1 MNKVIKI
8 SHRIFILRIAS
19 CTMSYDKYVDKEQT
33 NAALSMLLRDR
44 SHEFKDLANALN
56 ISTSSANWEKSVL
69 QFCLD
74 FNDCFKI
81 FTEKKEPDERIDSD
95 HQKIHKCMI
104 LMRQIAKGKMS
115 MIEITNL
122 QNIADMLA
130 KEFKLI
136 YKNI

>member
-1 MNKVIKI
+1 
-8 SHRIFILRIAS
+8 
-19 CTMSYDKYVDKEQT
+19 MSYDEYADKEQT
-33 NAALSMLLRDR
+33 HAALSMLIRDR
-44 SHEFKDLANALN
+44 SHEFKDLARALG
-56 ISTSSANWEKSVL
+56 ISMSSTNWEKGVL

-74 FNDCFKI
+74 FNECFKI
-81 FTEKKEPDERIDSD
+81 FTEKKEPDEKIDSD

>member
-1 MNKVIKI
+1 
-8 SHRIFILRIAS
+8 
-19 CTMSYDKYVDKEQT
+19 MSFDEYSDKERL
-33 NAALSMLLRDR
+33 NDSLSLLIRDR
-44 SHEFKDLANALN
+44 SHEFKDLASALG
-56 ISTSSANWEKSVL
+56 ISTSSTNWEESVL

-81 FTEKKEPDERIDSD
+81 FTESKEPDDKNDSD

-122 QNIADMLA
+122 QNIADMLSR
-130 KEFKLI
+130 EFKLI
-136 YKNI
+136 YKNIK